1 MDRAARRGLILQQA
15 WIGDSVLTLYA
26 RLRIL
31 REGGGIDGARAA
43 RMTSNEF
50 LAAVAEPSH
59 AEAEIG
65 RLFERE
71 GLEAAFRWI
80 EERLMPA
87 FERQEANRARR
98 QSRKKP
104 AIVENTNG

>member
-1 MDRAARRGLILQQA
+1 MNRAAKRELLLQQA

-31 REGGGIDGARAA
+31 RERGTIDGAQAA

-50 LAAVAEPSH
+50 LSAVSEPSQ
-59 AEAEIG
+59 AEAEVG
-65 RLFERE
+65 RVFEQE

-87 FERQEANRARR
+87 FERQEANRTKR
-98 QSRKKP
+98 QSRGKP
-104 AIVENTNG
+104 VIVGNTNG